1 MSFLFFKHAESW
13 NRFKFNVFFSDFF
26 LELEITFFLVGEGS
40 LVFTKVSWM
49 MAGGRWPATACDIS
63 KRESSPSLVDR
74 FLLSA
79 LSRRSEP
86 SFFVRSL
93 RKRWVFTQKTHT
105 TYMAVSENSGFS
117 PQIIHFN
124 RVFHDFHHPFW
135 GVFPL
140 FFGVPPIYFRTKS
153 TFPGFPRVLKPPPQK
168 KIQIGLASLL
178 GMSEWTPWPRPR
190 LTNGCWWPP
199 NRV

>member
-1 MSFLFFKHAESW
+1 MLNHGIASNSIFSSVIFCLRVRDNFF
-13 NRFKFNVFFSDFF
+13 FG
-26 LELEITFFLVGEGS
+26 GEGS
-40 LVFTKVSWM
+40 LVFTKVSWIHRRT
-49 MAGGRWPATACDIS
+49 MACDGCDIS

-74 FLLSA
+74 FLLRA

-105 TYMAVSENSGFS
+105 TYMDVSENSGFS

-135 GVFPL
+135 GVLPL
-140 FFGVPPIYFRTKS
+140 FFGVPPIWSQQNQLSLVFQEFWS
-153 TFPGFPRVLKPPPQK
+153 LSPPQK
-168 KIQIGLASLL
+168 NTQIGLASLL
-178 GMSEWTPWPRPR
+178 GIVSEHVTLFNQWLLVTSK
-190 LTNGCWWPP
+190 
-199 NRV
+199 